1 MKYRKRMKLYSWV
14 LITGRGISGG
24 RRARYAKFLGVTERS
39 TVPGPNFARAY
50 ERKNHMIK
58 TEVLKRAAM
67 CVIFFAMTVVCG
79 ACSENKPVAV
89 GGDGG
94 HPLTSGKGRKCPS
107 GTTPQR
113 YRIEVVA
120 SQNVFKDPTDADI
133 AVCGGDKISW
143 FINSPTGVIKIVF
156 TDSYADQLF
165 ENGPTSLQ
173 SHPGSTT
180 SDIDEQKVKPHA
192 ATTVYKYN
200 IQVQDGS
207 NKGEMD
213 PHVIPMGN

>member
-1 MKYRKRMKLYSWV
+1 MTKSRVFEKAAV
-14 LITGRGISGG
+14 C
-24 RRARYAKFLGVTERS
+24 VT
-39 TVPGPNFARAY
+39 
-50 ERKNHMIK
+50 
-58 TEVLKRAAM
+58 L
-67 CVIFFAMTVVCG
+67 FAMTVGCAACG
-79 ACSENKPVAV
+79 ENKPVAV

-94 HPLTSGKGRKCPS
+94 GYPLSSAKGRKCPS
-107 GTTPQR
+107 GTTPQK

-120 SQNVFKDPTDADI
+120 SQNSVFKDPTDADI

-156 TDSYADQLF
+156 TDQYAAQLF
-165 ENGPTSLQ
+165 ENGPRSLQ
-173 SHPGSTT
+173 SQSGSTT
-180 SDIDEQKVKPHA
+180 SDIDYQKVKPHA

>member
-1 MKYRKRMKLYSWV
+1 
-14 LITGRGISGG
+14 
-24 RRARYAKFLGVTERS
+24 
-39 TVPGPNFARAY
+39 
-50 ERKNHMIK
+50 MIK
-58 TEVLKRAAM
+58 TRVLDKVAM
-67 CVIFFAMTVVCG
+67 CVTFFAMTVLCG
-79 ACSENKPVAV
+79 ACGENKPVAV

-94 HPLTSGKGRKCPS
+94 GDGGRPLISGKGRKCPS
-107 GTTPQR
+107 GTTSQR

-120 SQNVFKDPTDADI
+120 NPNNVFKDPTDADI

-156 TDSYADQLF
+156 TDPYAAQLF
-165 ENGPTSLQ
+165 EYGPTSLQ
-173 SHPGSTT
+173 SHAGSTT

>member
-1 MKYRKRMKLYSWV
+1 MTTTSSRVGDELPE
-14 LITGRGISGG
+14 L
-24 RRARYAKFLGVTERS
+24 LG
-39 TVPGPNFARAY
+39 FAA
-50 ERKNHMIK
+50 
-58 TEVLKRAAM
+58 LSAASVSAAA
-67 CVIFFAMTVVCG
+67 CAG
-79 ACSENKPVAV
+79 ANAQVK
-89 GGDGG
+89 
-94 HPLTSGKGRKCPS
+94 
-107 GTTPQR
+107 